1 MKRRYL
7 VQTLFVASLAAFA
20 SPGYGQTAGAP
31 ADKTPGSPGK
41 TATQNNSG
49 AMGTQVGGTA
59 TPMTADQVAA
69 YKHARG
75 ECAKAPAAQRS
86 ECWTTLSTQY
96 SGVSPKCQQLTG
108 NALDAC
114 IHQGSPADTGGK

>member
-1 MKRRYL
+1 MRRRYL
-7 VQTLFVASLAAFA
+7 VRALLVATLGMFA
-20 SPGYGQTAGAP
+20 SASYAQTAGAP

-41 TATQNNSG
+41 TATQTNSG

-59 TPMTADQVAA
+59 TPMTADQITA
-69 YKHARG
+69 YKQARS
-75 ECAKAPAAQRS
+75 ECAKAPTAKRS
-86 ECWTTLSTQY
+86 ECWTTLTSQY

-114 IHQGSPADTGGK
+114 IHQGAPADTGGK

>member
-7 VQTLFVASLAAFA
+7 VQALFVASLGTFAF
-20 SPGYGQTAGAP
+20 SGYAQTTGAP

-49 AMGTQVGGTA
+49 AMGKQTGMTP
-59 TPMTADQVAA
+59 TPMTADQITA
-69 YKHARG
+69 YKQARG
-75 ECAKAPAAQRS
+75 ECAKAPTARRS
-86 ECWTTLSTQY
+86 ECWSTLTTQY

-114 IHQGSPADTGGK
+114 IHQDAPADTGGK